1 MILASSSSRS
11 RRTASSSGSSSPKIN
26 PWSSGDGC
34 GRSSHGD
41 DDLASGLSRSQ
52 VADRLGHLAQ
62 RERPVDDR
70 RDLPGFDQ
78 LLHDDQAVYGA
89 LVPRKGCSWLTN
101 GATTI
106 SLTKRPRLPTRRWPE
121 APYWSCPM
129 RTYVPSGLRARREA

>member
-26 PWSSGDGC
+26 PWSSGDWFA
-34 GRSSHGD
+34 RSSHVD
-41 DDLASGLSRSQ
+41 DDLASGLSRLQ

-78 LLHDDQAVYGA
+78 LFHDDEAVSGVLGA
-89 LVPRKGCSWLTN
+89 AEGMQLAHERSDHHQLDE
-101 GATTI
+101 AT
-106 SLTKRPRLPTRRWPE
+106 E
-121 APYWSCPM
+121 APDPAM
-129 RTYVPSGLRARREA
+129 A